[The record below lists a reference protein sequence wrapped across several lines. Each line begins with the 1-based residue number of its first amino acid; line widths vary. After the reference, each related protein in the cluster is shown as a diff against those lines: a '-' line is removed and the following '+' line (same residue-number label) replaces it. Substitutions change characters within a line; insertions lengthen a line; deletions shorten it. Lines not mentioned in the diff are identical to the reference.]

1 MEAGDKGAVKKK
13 QGKVR
18 LAFWLPA
25 DAGEWVQG
33 ERKKAGQLLSE
44 WMRRLVEAARKA
56 KP

>member
-1 MEAGDKGAVKKK
+1 MEAGDKGAMKKK

>member
-1 MEAGDKGAVKKK
+1 MKKK

-25 DAGEWVQG
+25 DSGEWVQS
-33 ERKKAGQLLSE
+33 ERVKAGQSLSE